1 FLDFPFQTGRI
12 EPNYPKIC
20 GHQGNVL
27 DIKWNPFIENIIASC
42 SEDTSVRI
50 WEIPEGGLKRNMTEA
65 VLELYGHSRRVG
77 LVEWHP
83 TTNNI
88 LLSAGY
94 DYKVRGFPGMPFP
107 RVFRDFG
114 TAGSRLWMA
123 GVGWWDGLGWKELKA
138 HLVLCFSWIRE
149 TFHGS
154 ERASIG
160 QGDIPWIRKS
170 LHGPGRHSVDQG
182 DIPWARETF
191 HGPGRH
197 SMGQR
202 EFPQTR
208 ETFRGSGR
216 HSMGVMPKHGLDV
229 SACEIFRFYKL
240 ITLKGLIE
248 PISMIVP
255 RRSETYQEDIY
266 PMTPGTE
273 PALTPDEWLS
283 GVNRDPILMSLKEG
297 YKRNAKIVFKAPV
310 REKKSVVVNGIDL
323 LENVPPRTENE
334 LLRVFFRQ
342 QDEIRRL
349 KDELSQKDIQVRQLQ
364 LELKNLQNNPK
375 KN

>member
-1 FLDFPFQTGRI
+1 
-12 EPNYPKIC
+12 
-20 GHQGNVL
+20 
-27 DIKWNPFIENIIASC
+27 
-42 SEDTSVRI
+42 VRI

-88 LLSAGY
+88 LFSAGY
-94 DYKVRGFPGMPFP
+94 DYKQRAFLGCELDPREIPELIPVLQEANCKNHRVNRVVFLGSTKRLLTTGVSRWNTRQIALWDQEDLSMP
-107 RVFRDFG
+107 
-114 TAGSRLWMA
+114 LIEEEI
-123 GVGWWDGLGWKELKA
+123 DGLSGLLFPFYDADTHMLYLAGKGDGN
-138 HLVLCFSWIRE
+138 IRYYE
-149 TFHGS
+149 IGS
-154 ERASIG
+154 EKPYLSY
-160 QGDIPWIRKS
+160 
-170 LHGPGRHSVDQG
+170 L
-182 DIPWARETF
+182 
-191 HGPGRH
+191 
-197 SMGQR
+197 M
-202 EFPQTR
+202 EFRSPAPQK
-208 ETFRGSGR
+208 GL
-216 HSMGVMPKHGLDV
+216 GVMPKHGLDV
-229 SACEIFRFYKL
+229 SACEVFRFYKL

-283 GVNRDPILMSLKEG
+283 GVNRDPILVSLKEG
-297 YKRNAKIVFKAPV
+297 YKRNSKIVFKAPV

-334 LLRVFFRQ
+334 LLRMFFRQ

-349 KDELSQKDIQVRQLQ
+349 KDELSQKDIRIRQLQ
-364 LELKNLQNNPK
+364 LEIKNFRNSPKNN
-375 KN
+375 